1 MRYPTAGPKVPP
13 WTRLSDAIVNIKN
26 KMEISS
32 GKIMIFGTVGAIAL
46 AFYMMAIQP
55 KINHEFY
62 AKKQKQFYD
71 SLPISRD
78 QLAADSHLPSWRD
91 PFDRESRKN
100 KILYG
105 K

>member
-13 WTRLSDAIVNIKN
+13 WTRLSDAFVNIKN

-55 KINHEFY
+55 KV
-62 AKKQKQFYD
+62 
-71 SLPISRD
+71 
-78 QLAADSHLPSWRD
+78 
-91 PFDRESRKN
+91 
-100 KILYG
+100 ILFWVLL
-105 K
+105 